1 MLKIRLEELLDV
13 LGGKLLSQTPAVNR
27 RGVLQYAP
35 TDLEGVSI
43 DSRTLNKGNIFF
55 AIKGENLDGHNFVS
69 QAIGKGASA
78 VVITESKGG
87 DFTPIALDS
96 VPFILISDSKKA
108 LQGLALWYRKKFSPK
123 VIAVTGT
130 NGKTTTKDM
139 IASVLA
145 KKYKVLK
152 SPKSY
157 NNQIG
162 LPLTLFQ
169 LNPEIEVIVVELGTS
184 NLGEIGNLTQ
194 IALPDVGVIT
204 NIGPAHLETFGS
216 LERIAK
222 TKFELLDEMSF
233 DGISVLNID
242 DKLIQKR
249 AKKEKRKNLT
259 YALKNEADYQA
270 TDIKFSDDGFVS
282 FSVNSSGVSIFR
294 LTRGKAKALHSK
306 GSTSATFDKS
316 FGQKFPVHLKLLGE
330 HNVYNALAAFVC
342 GELLGVERE
351 KIKQALEEY
360 TPSELR
366 MELVKIGGITIIND
380 SYNANPVSMRNALLT
395 LKRME
400 NRGRKA
406 AVLGDMLEL
415 GEKEIDFH
423 KEIGR
428 FVASSKLD
436 LLLTIGKLSNFIAS
450 EAKNSGM
457 DSKNII
463 SFHNNSDLRSY
474 LKENLVDGDLILVKG
489 SRKMKLE
496 EVVKNLKNYSTVR
509 TRCNV
514 PLPKETDPPKAE

>member
-1 MLKIRLEELLDV
+1 MLKIRLDELLEVID
-13 LGGKLLSQTPAVNR
+13 GKLLLQTSKMNR
-27 RGVLQYAP
+27 RGVWQYAP
-35 TDLEGVSI
+35 TDRQDVVKTLHPSHLEGVSI
-43 DSRTLNKGNIFF
+43 DSRTLDKGNIFF
-55 AIKGENLDGHNFVS
+55 AIKGENLDGHNFVT
-69 QAIGKGASA
+69 QAIEKGASA

-87 DFTPIALDS
+87 DFSPIALDS
-96 VPFILISDSKKA
+96 IPFILISDSKKA
-108 LQGLALWYRKKFSPK
+108 LQRLALWYRKKFSPK

-169 LNPEIEVIVVELGTS
+169 LNPEIEVIAVELGTS

-204 NIGPAHLETFGS
+204 NIGPAHLETFAS

-222 TKFELLDEMSF
+222 AKFELLDEMSF
-233 DGISVLNID
+233 DGVSVLNID

-249 AKKEKRKNLT
+249 AKKEKRKIVT
-259 YALKNEADYQA
+259 YALENKADYQA
-270 TDIKFSDDGFVS
+270 TDVKLSDEGFVS
-282 FSVNSSGVSIFR
+282 FCVGAFGNGPLEQFSI
-294 LTRGKAKALHSK
+294 
-306 GSTSATFDKS
+306 
-316 FGQKFPVHLKLLGE
+316 QLKLLGM

-342 GELLGVERE
+342 GELLGVARE

-360 TPSELR
+360 APSELR
-366 MELVKIGGITIIND
+366 MELVKIGGIRIIND
-380 SYNANPVSMRNALLT
+380 SYNANPVSMRNALST
-395 LKRME
+395 LKRIE
-400 NRGRKA
+400 NRGRKI

-436 LLLTIGKLSNFIAS
+436 LLLTVGTLSNFIAS

-474 LKENLVDGDLILVKG
+474 LKEHLVDGDLILVKG

-496 EVVKNLKNYSTVR
+496 EVVKNLKNCSTVG

-514 PLPKETDPPKAE
+514 PPPEELDPLKAE